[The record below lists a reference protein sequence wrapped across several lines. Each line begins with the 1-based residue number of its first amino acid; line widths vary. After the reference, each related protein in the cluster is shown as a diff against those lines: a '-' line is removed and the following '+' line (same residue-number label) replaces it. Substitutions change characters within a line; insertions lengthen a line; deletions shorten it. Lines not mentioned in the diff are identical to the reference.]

1 MVLVIPTK
9 GAVRGAPAPS
19 HPTSVV
25 PDGRAAECE
34 PTNVLKHARG
44 SKEGGGAVVPRGRR
58 HVAVHQELTHPG
70 IAHSIHSVVVGW
82 LDSRAQVERIVSKA
96 SSSLGM
102 REGGK

>member
-70 IAHSIHSVVVGW
+70 IAHSIHSVRVAGFKG
-82 LDSRAQVERIVSKA
+82 SGGAYRIESK
-96 SSSLGM
+96 
-102 REGGK
+102 